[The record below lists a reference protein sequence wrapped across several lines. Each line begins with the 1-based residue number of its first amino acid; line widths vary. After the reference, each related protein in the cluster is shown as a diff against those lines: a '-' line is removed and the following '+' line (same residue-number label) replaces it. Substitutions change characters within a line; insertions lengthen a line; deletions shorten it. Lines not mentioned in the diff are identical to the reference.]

1 MITRRFNPINTH
13 THIRARA
20 YARVTSSCPLLF
32 NLLLAVFVCVPTP
45 ISFISPKIVEFMI
58 AKQLLIPGIVS
69 EVDFHPCLPNKL
81 TQHVL
86 RGINPRLTE
95 FI

>member
-1 MITRRFNPINTH
+1 
-13 THIRARA
+13 
-20 YARVTSSCPLLF
+20 
-32 NLLLAVFVCVPTP
+32 
-45 ISFISPKIVEFMI
+45 MI

-69 EVDFHPCLPNKL
+69 KVDFHPCLPNKL